1 MIFKGQRVMTKP
13 FGPGTVVGF
22 EHFSSDGKK
31 SFIGERT
38 HELSSSRVVV
48 QLDKPELWMLS
59 SESHPHPYM
68 LRSDFV
74 DDFKENQ
81 IMSATHALRVV
92 YDVPNNNR
100 GNAGPGQFVVL
111 TTSELADLLA
121 NSFRASLTSLRHI
134 DKRPLTAA
142 ERKENKERMDEWDME
157 SFPV

>member
-1 MIFKGQRVMTKP
+1 MFKDQRVMTKP
-13 FGPGTVVGF
+13 FGAGTVLGF

-31 SFIGERT
+31 SFVGERT
-38 HELSSSRVVV
+38 HELASSRVVV
-48 QLDKPELWMLS
+48 QLDKPELWMLA
-59 SESHPHPYM
+59 SESQPHPYM
-68 LRSDFV
+68 MRSDFV

-92 YDVPNNNR
+92 YDVPNNKR
-100 GNAGPGQFVVL
+100 GNMGPGQFIVQ
-111 TTSELADLLA
+111 TTDVLADLLA

-142 ERKENKERMDEWDME
+142 ERKENQERMAQWDME